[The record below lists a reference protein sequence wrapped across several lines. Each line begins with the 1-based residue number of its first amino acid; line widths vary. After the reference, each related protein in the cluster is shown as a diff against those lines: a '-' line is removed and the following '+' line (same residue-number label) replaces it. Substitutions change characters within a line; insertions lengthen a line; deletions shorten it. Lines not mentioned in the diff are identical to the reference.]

1 MKRLLLCF
9 VSVLLL
15 FVTVTVTGCSS
26 DKDTYVVKKVM
37 IDVNGEAILRDIN
50 KDTLEEYTDV
60 AYVID
65 YIGDKIV
72 VKDNEVIFN
81 GSEMKNLKGVID
93 YDENYDESYINFSV
107 LPPIL
112 YKDSKVFD
120 NEIRIYIPIQKK
132 LSYLIFEK
140 K

>member
-9 VSVLLL
+9 VCVLLL
-15 FVTVTVTGCSS
+15 FVTGCSS

-37 IDVNGEAILRDIN
+37 IDVNGEAILRDID
-50 KDTLEEYTDV
+50 KDTLEEYTGV
-60 AYVID
+60 ANAINS
-65 YIGDKIV
+65 IGNKIV

-81 GSEMKNLKGVID
+81 GSETENITGVMID
-93 YDENYDESYINFSV
+93 YDEEYDEYYIKFPE
-107 LPPIL
+107 LPPVI
-112 YKDSKVFD
+112 YKGSKVFD
-120 NEIRIYIPIQKK
+120 NEIHIYIPIQKK

>member
-9 VSVLLL
+9 VCVLLL
-15 FVTVTVTGCSS
+15 FVTGCSS

-37 IDVNGEAILRDIN
+37 IDVNGEAILRDID

-93 YDENYDESYINFSV
+93 YDENYDEYYINFPE

-120 NEIRIYIPIQKK
+120 NEIHIYIPIQKT

>member
-9 VSVLLL
+9 FCILLS
-15 FVTVTVTGCSS
+15 FVTGCSS

-37 IDVNGEAILRDIN
+37 IDVNGEAILRNID

-60 AYVID
+60 AYIIN

-81 GSEMKNLKGVID
+81 GSEMKSLKGVID
-93 YDENYDESYINFSV
+93 YDGKCDEYYINFSV

-112 YKDSKVFD
+112 YKDSKVFN

>member
-9 VSVLLL
+9 VCVLLL
-15 FVTVTVTGCSS
+15 FVTGCSS

-37 IDVNGEAILRDIN
+37 IDVNGEAILRDID

-81 GSEMKNLKGVID
+81 GSETENLKGIIIE
-93 YDENYDESYINFSV
+93 YDEEYDEYYIKFPE
-107 LPPIL
+107 LPPVI
-112 YKDSKVFD
+112 YKGSKVFD
-120 NEIRIYIPIQKK
+120 NEIHIYIPIQKK
-132 LSYLIFEK
+132 LFYLIFEK

>member
-15 FVTVTVTGCSS
+15 FVTVTGCSS

-81 GSEMKNLKGVID
+81 GSEMKNLKGVIRC
-93 YDENYDESYINFSV
+93 INNNTFCYNKF
-107 LPPIL
+107 LA
-112 YKDSKVFD
+112 
-120 NEIRIYIPIQKK
+120 
-132 LSYLIFEK
+132 LICSFC
-140 K
+140 